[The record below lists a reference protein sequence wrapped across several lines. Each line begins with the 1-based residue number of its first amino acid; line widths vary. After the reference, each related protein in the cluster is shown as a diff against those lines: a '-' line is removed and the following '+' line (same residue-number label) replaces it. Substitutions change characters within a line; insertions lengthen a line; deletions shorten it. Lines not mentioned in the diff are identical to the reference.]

1 MNPPPQEPFFGHER
15 VPPGHTARNIPYP
28 TRRQGLTLAVMPSI
42 ESEYY
47 VSYLDPDDPQDEDFS
62 PDEENF
68 VEENSEATDD
78 SDETEG

>member
-1 MNPPPQEPFFGHER
+1 M
-15 VPPGHTARNIPYP
+15 
-28 TRRQGLTLAVMPSI
+28 MPSI

-78 SDETEG
+78 SDETG